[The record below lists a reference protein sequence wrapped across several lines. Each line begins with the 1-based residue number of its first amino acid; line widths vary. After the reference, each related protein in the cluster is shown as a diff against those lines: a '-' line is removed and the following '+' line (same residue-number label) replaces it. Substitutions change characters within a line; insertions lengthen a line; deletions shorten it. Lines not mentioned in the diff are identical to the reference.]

1 MPSLRLIDAPQDAAG
16 ERQYILAGQLL
27 EALGQEHEALKAG
40 DADAVN
46 AAATVKLR
54 LLKALDP
61 SAHARLPAASRER
74 IEALL
79 RQAREANLRNG
90 EYLAAQQI
98 YMRARWAG
106 LASIAGLPNLY
117 SADGFNHVKG
127 KTGYSLGQA

>member
-1 MPSLRLIDAPQDAAG
+1 MSSLRLIDTPQDAAG
-16 ERQYILAGQLL
+16 ERQLALAGQLL
-27 EALGQEHEALKAG
+27 EALGQEHDALKAG

-61 SAHARLPAASRER
+61 AAPAHLPAAAREPF
-74 IEALL
+74 EALL
-79 RQAREANLRNG
+79 RQAREANVRNG

-106 LASIAGLPNLY
+106 LASIAGLPNIY
-117 SADGFNHVKG
+117 SADGLNYVAG